1 MEEKIENL
9 NQIPA
14 SRYSLYDSEVEKG
27 HLDDPSIQFLA
38 LPGGGVAGSAFGGV
52 IQELERR
59 GYRKHIKYWLGSS
72 AGAICSA
79 IAAMGASSEFMIDK
93 LVNTDKTIF
102 LDFALEPEIDETWW
116 STIKKYKVGITEL
129 VTKLGISRG
138 CRFHQWFE
146 NAMWETGWDPNT
158 TFADLY
164 QKTGRHL
171 CITGTSLNTY
181 ETLYFSRCS
190 YPYMKIS
197 DAVQVSMSLPFI
209 FQPIK
214 MCDPMILE
222 GKRFLTDG
230 AILDSLPLNACDII
244 SPSGE
249 IIAFNRKAVGFM
261 LVSNGRWVPPYV
273 NIDSITRYSL
283 TFIES
288 LRNRINVFQS
298 HQPYYWSRVV
308 PIETYGVGTVD
319 FKAGP
324 EAMKRLVRSGQES
337 ASLYLDRREAM
348 IKKWGPLPRNIF
360 IPNYRLRCQKQ
371 DWISNELLEE
381 TQIYQTNPENF
392 GYNWIPV
399 TENYHLWS

>member
-1 MEEKIENL
+1 MGEKI
-9 NQIPA
+9 NQLSQIGIN
-14 SRYSLYDSEVEKG
+14 RYSLYDAEVDKG

-38 LPGGGVAGSAFGGV
+38 LPGGGVAGAAFGGV
-52 IQELERR
+52 IQELENR
-59 GYRKHIKYWLGSS
+59 GYRKNIKYWLGSS

-79 IAAMGASSEFMIDK
+79 FAAMGASSDYMIDK
-93 LVNTDKTIF
+93 LVTTDKKLF
-102 LDFALEPEIDETWW
+102 LDLSLDTDFNGNLLMAL
-116 STIKKYKVGITEL
+116 KKYRVGITEL
-129 VTKLGISRG
+129 INKLGISRG
-138 CRFHQWFE
+138 CHFHNWFE
-146 NAMWETGWDPNT
+146 NAMWECGWSPET
-158 TFADLY
+158 TFSDIY

-190 YPYMKIS
+190 YPYMKVS
-197 DAVQVSMSLPFI
+197 DAVQISMSLPFI
-209 FQPIK
+209 FQPIL
-214 MCDPMILE
+214 MADPMITE
-222 GKRFLTDG
+222 GKRILTDG

-249 IIAFNRKAVGFM
+249 ILAFNRKAVGFM
-261 LVSNGRWVPPYV
+261 LVSGGRWVPPYV
-273 NIDSITRYSL
+273 PIDGLARYSL

-308 PIETYGVGTVD
+308 PIETYGIGTVD
-319 FKAGP
+319 FGAGP
-324 EAMKRLVRSGQES
+324 EAMKRLVQSGQES

-360 IPNYRLRCQKQ
+360 IPNYRLRCQGK
-371 DWISNELLEE
+371 DWISNELIDE
-381 TQIYQTNPENF
+381 TQIYQTNPEKF
-392 GYNWIPV
+392 GFNWVPL